1 MTFLQSSWGLGSG
14 YGFGLAIA
22 IARATAGM
30 LKVGNILLQRKCC
43 RWQIHEMSFQ
53 RFFATAMC
61 KTKKIPKKQKNTKK
75 QKKPVGGGRIL
86 VFFVFFVFL
95 FFFGIFVFLG
105 IFGIFCFFIFFL
117 YFCFFGIFAFF
128 CYFWLF
134 ICLFIYLL
142 SSLYICLY
150 NTVLYHV
157 LCKMYWNMSFF
168 M

>member
-30 LKVGNILLQRKCC
+30 LKVGNILLQWKCC

-61 KTKKIPKKQKNTKK
+61 KTKKIPKKLKNTKK
-75 QKKPVGGGRIL
+75 TKKYQKNKNCLRQDPPVGGGRIL
-86 VFFVFFVFL
+86 VFFVILVFL
-95 FFFGIFVFLG
+95 FFCIFFVF
-105 IFGIFCFFIFFL
+105 FCFLFFWL
-117 YFCFFGIFAFF
+117 F
-128 CYFWLF
+128 CYFWL
-134 ICLFIYLL
+134 IDYWFIYLL

-157 LCKMYWNMSFF
+157 LCKMYWNIFYIVFSL
-168 M
+168 